1 MADLNKWIGMGRLTA
16 DPELKATPSGVNVTS
31 FTVACNRIP
40 DKNGGT
46 TADFISVVA
55 WRKTAEFIARY
66 FRKGQQIC
74 IEGKIQTRSYTDQR
88 GDKRYVTEVVAD
100 TAYFA
105 GNKQDSPNS
114 QFAPAAPSFGES
126 TVPQFEEIAGDDDL
140 PF

>member
-16 DPELKATPSGVNVTS
+16 DPELKQTPNGVSVTS

-40 DKNGGT
+40 DKNGEA
-46 TADFISVVA
+46 TADFINIVA
-55 WRKTAEFIARY
+55 WRKTAEFISRY
-66 FRKGQQIC
+66 FRKGQTIC

-100 TAYFA
+100 VAYFA
-105 GNKQDSPNS
+105 GNKQESPS
-114 QFAPAAPSFGES
+114 GQTAHAAPSFGEL
-126 TVPQFEEIAGDDDL
+126 TTPQFEEIAGDDDL

>member
-1 MADLNKWIGMGRLTA
+1 MADLNKWIGIGRLTA

-40 DKNGGT
+40 NQNGEA
-46 TADFISVVA
+46 TADFINIVA
-55 WRKTAEFIARY
+55 WRKTAEFITRY
-66 FRKGQQIC
+66 FRKGQMIC

-100 TAYFA
+100 AAYFA
-105 GNKQDSPNS
+105 ANKQE
-114 QFAPAAPSFGES
+114 APANNTAPAYQAPVES
-126 TVPQFEEIAGDDDL
+126 PKFEEIAGDDDL